1 MERGHILITGTGR
14 AGTTL
19 LVRIFTRLG
28 LDTGFTQED
37 IAKIEKRE
45 GKAGLEKNLK
55 FAKKRKLPEIIK
67 SPQATDN
74 LQDCLE
80 EGWCKIDHC
89 IIPVRELSVTA
100 KSRELVHQRAKADP
114 SDPVPGGFWKAT
126 NREEQEVVLAK
137 QFFSVV
143 YPLAAYEI
151 PTTFLAFPKFAKD
164 PQHFLNTLG
173 PLLSSRYGKTKEE
186 ILAAYNK
193 EVRQDF
199 ITAEQS

>member
-37 IAKIEKRE
+37 IAEIEKRE

-67 SPQATDN
+67 SPHATDN
-74 LQDCLE
+74 LRDCLE
-80 EGWCKIDHC
+80 ESWCKIDHC
-89 IIPVRELSVTA
+89 IIPIRELA
-100 KSRELVHQRAKADP
+100 IAARSRDLVQKRSNARP
-114 SDPVPGGFWKAT
+114 EESVPGGFWKAT
-126 NREEQEVVLAK
+126 SLEGQEAVLAR
-137 QFFSVV
+137 QLFNVI

-164 PQHFLNTLG
+164 PQHFMNALG
-173 PLLSSRYGKTKEE
+173 PLLKQRFGKSEAE
-186 ILAAYNK
+186 IMEAYRK
-193 EVRQDF
+193 EVRPDF
-199 ITAEQS
+199 ITAERS